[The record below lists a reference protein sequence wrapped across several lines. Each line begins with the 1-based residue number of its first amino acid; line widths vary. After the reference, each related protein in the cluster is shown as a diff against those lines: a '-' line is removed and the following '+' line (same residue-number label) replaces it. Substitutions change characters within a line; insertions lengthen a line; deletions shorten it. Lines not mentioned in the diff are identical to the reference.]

1 MVRTIVGILVG
12 IVIAVATVFA
22 IEQIVHLFAPAPP
35 DFDMRD
41 PEQVRARVASLPVTA
56 FVLVLLGWVLGT
68 ALGSWAAVR
77 ISRAGASW
85 PGLAVGAALAEVE
98 TSAAWGVAP
107 SVPGAVRL
115 AYLLTGDRAVAEDIT
130 QDAFVRVSGRLAHLR
145 EGAAFDA
152 YLRRAVVNLA
162 KNHFRRR
169 AVERAYLERT
179 RGATGVRI
187 IPIRDAR
194 RGLRRGRR
202 LPRP

>member
-85 PGLAVGAALAEVE
+85 PGLAVGAAIF
-98 TSAAWGVAP
+98 AATLYNVVTIPHPIW
-107 SVPGAVRL
+107 
-115 AYLLTGDRAVAEDIT
+115 
-130 QDAFVRVSGRLAHLR
+130 F
-145 EGAAFDA
+145 
-152 YLRRAVVNLA
+152 AVVALI
-162 KNHFRRR
+162 
-169 AVERAYLERT
+169 
-179 RGATGVRI
+179 G
-187 IPIRDAR
+187 IPIASWLGAKRA
-194 RGLRRGRR
+194 RGRAS
-202 LPRP
+202 PPSMP